1 MGLRRWVL
9 LCYSFINVELWG
21 EWDVEEPLGV
31 LKHLEALL
39 FCNTA
44 YIEAVHPLVKY
55 PKHVVV
61 CVCSSTG

>member
-1 MGLRRWVL
+1 MPLKEQRRSSQGHHYIRIETGGKKNLVIRLRAGLL

-39 FCNTA
+39 FC
-44 YIEAVHPLVKY
+44 
-55 PKHVVV
+55 
-61 CVCSSTG
+61 